1 MLEVSPVVGG
11 VVVGVLVG
19 PSLVAGPVVPLLP
32 LLEPWLSVTIR
43 SSSEQPEVAQSSASE
58 AIRVEFRR
66 PKGKATILRI
76 PRL

>member
-1 MLEVSPVVGG
+1 MLELSPVVGG
-11 VVVGVLVG
+11 VVVGLVG
-19 PSLVAGPVVPLLP
+19 PSLVTGPVVPLLP
-32 LLEPWLSVTIR
+32 LLELWLSVTIR